1 MVWTPERDRDFKRGV
16 VDTGNGARVCVVRL
30 NEKRCA
36 VCQSGCAVCQSAV
49 CGKVVLRE

>member
-1 MVWTPERDRDFKRGV
+1 MLGERDFERGV

-36 VCQSGCAVCQSAV
+36 VCQSAV
-49 CGKVVLRE
+49 CGKSFCVNNG